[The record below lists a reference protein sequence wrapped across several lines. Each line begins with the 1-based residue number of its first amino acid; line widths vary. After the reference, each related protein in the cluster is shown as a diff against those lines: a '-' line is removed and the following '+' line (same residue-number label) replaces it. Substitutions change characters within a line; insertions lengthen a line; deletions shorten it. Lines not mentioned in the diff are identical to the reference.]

1 MLVCQSQ
8 RIIAVNAIVI
18 IIINS
23 GQCPDYEAVINQTL
37 ILSSTE
43 TVITVPVTIKDDI
56 ITESIETFISLLSLQ
71 SQLNNVT
78 IQPRT
83 AQVTL
88 LDNDAGEI
96 S

>member
-1 MLVCQSQ
+1 M
-8 RIIAVNAIVI
+8 
-18 IIINS
+18 
-23 GQCPDYEAVINQTL
+23 INQTL

-56 ITESIETFISLLSLQ
+56 IIESIETFISLPSLQ
-71 SQLNNVT
+71 SQPNNVT
-78 IQPRT
+78 IQPRA

>member
-1 MLVCQSQ
+1 MGS
-8 RIIAVNAIVI
+8 
-18 IIINS
+18 
-23 GQCPDYEAVINQTL
+23 DYEAVINKTL
-37 ILSSTE
+37 ILSSTK

-56 ITESIETFISLLSLQ
+56 ITHSIETFISLLFLQ

-83 AQVTL
+83 AQATL
-88 LDNDAGEI
+88 LDNNAGEI

>member
-1 MLVCQSQ
+1 M
-8 RIIAVNAIVI
+8 
-18 IIINS
+18 
-23 GQCPDYEAVINQTL
+23 INQTL

>member
-1 MLVCQSQ
+1 M
-8 RIIAVNAIVI
+8 
-18 IIINS
+18 
-23 GQCPDYEAVINQTL
+23 INQTL

-43 TVITVPVTIKDDI
+43 TVITVRVTIKDDI